1 LTLHLAKIPNAN
13 NATEEKKFHSDPVEI
28 KKAKHVLNSFGK
40 AFFALKIYPTVNPSV
55 QKSIDTFAEDIK
67 EFLNVYRHL
76 KINIQ
81 EFSFTYKGETVFQD
95 EEKKRSLPFL
105 LFKDGMRELIF
116 YKGLVEKEIQDFL
129 KVIKEGSDLP
139 PEDSDLV
146 NSLWEKDFAHIRYFA
161 LDEFLESE
169 IGQENN
175 KIYVK
180 IDKNKFSDGKINITP
195 EDRIELYKRR
205 IALGF
210 HSSKDENGEDNDR
223 ITDNLVLPSH
233 ITDISEEEI
242 PEVKTMVSESRA
254 ASRLNELVNLLFEIL
269 FLEERYDRFV
279 AILSVLN
286 QCYLEIVH
294 KSDFSLALFLL
305 NRIQE
310 LKQSLTSQ
318 YSENKKSLER
328 FLQDVKTESS
338 ISRLRKLFLDKR
350 IKNFESFFQYLKFL
364 GPSTMA
370 LLGDIWEHSEDTL
383 IREKASD
390 FLQEFGQ
397 KDLDA
402 LVRIAKDERLALSR
416 EVIAILGRIGE
427 RRVIP
432 HLEKFA
438 HHDDKS
444 IRLATIHALK
454 KIEDETINKILI
466 DLLDDPYGEVRSRA
480 AQSLK
485 YYANEMTFDQVM
497 ELAKRRDFKKRSKAE
512 KKALLKF
519 LAKSQSEEAYSLLGS
534 ILKKWTIFSTNLQN
548 EIRLSAV
555 YALEAMANPKAA
567 KILKEGTRLRNKTI
581 REACRISLMRLIL

>member
-1 LTLHLAKIPNAN
+1 MTMHLAKIPNAIS
-13 NATEEKKFHSDPVEI
+13 ATEEKKFHSDPVEI
-28 KKAKHVLNSFGK
+28 KNAKQVLRSFGK
-40 AFFALKIYPTVNPSV
+40 AFFSLKIYPTVNPSV
-55 QKSIDTFAEDIK
+55 QKSIDTFVKDMK
-67 EFLNVYRHL
+67 EFLNIYRHM

-116 YKGLVEKEIQDFL
+116 YKGLDEKEIQDFL
-129 KVIKEGSDLP
+129 KVIKEGSELP

-180 IDKNKFSDGKINITP
+180 IDQNKFSEGKINFTP

-210 HSSKDENGEDNDR
+210 HSTKDENGEDNDR
-223 ITDNLVLPSH
+223 ITDNLALPSH
-233 ITDISEEEI
+233 ITSISEEEI

-254 ASRLNELVNLLFEIL
+254 AARLNELVNLLFEIL

-294 KSDFSLALFLL
+294 KSDFALALFLL

-310 LKQSLTSQ
+310 LRQSLSSQ
-318 YSENKKSLER
+318 LPENTKSLER
-328 FLQDVKTESS
+328 FLQDVKTERSM
-338 ISRLRKLFLDKR
+338 SRLTKLFLDKR

-364 GPSTMA
+364 GPSTVP

-390 FLQEFGQ
+390 FLQEFGK
-397 KDLDA
+397 KDLNA
-402 LVRIAKDERLALSR
+402 LVRIAKDDRLALSR

-427 RRVIP
+427 RRVIF

-438 HHDDKS
+438 HHEDKT

-454 KIEDETINKILI
+454 KIEDESVNKILMELI
-466 DLLDDPYGEVRSRA
+466 DDQYGEVRALA

-485 YYANEMTFDQVM
+485 YYGNRMTFDQVM
-497 ELAKRRDFKKRSKAE
+497 EFAKRRDFKKRSKAE

-534 ILKKWTIFSTNLQN
+534 ILKKWTIFSTTVQN

-581 REACRISLMRLIL
+581 REACRLSLMRLIL